1 MLNRIYYILHLHMLH
16 IKFNMVCY
24 NVIDSLLHGN
34 RVENVLFVVG
44 ERPFCALKPSRV

>member
-1 MLNRIYYILHLHMLH
+1 MFNRIYYIL